1 MTDYGKP
8 QDTPFARKSGVTKT
22 LWFTKDGSDIQ
33 DVELKNGKANPFGW
47 STHEVWVTEHT
58 SGGVVDEHKIADL
71 YCGSPIN
78 VAPGYSFRFEETK

>member
-1 MTDYGKP
+1 
-8 QDTPFARKSGVTKT
+8 VTKT

-58 SGGVVDEHKIADL
+58 SGGIVD
-71 YCGSPIN
+71 
-78 VAPGYSFRFEETK
+78 